1 MTTNDKT
8 LADVQPGG
16 RVRLGGAPWPEIDV
30 ILADA
35 YSAGAEG
42 LPFEGI
48 ARRAAVRKAIAALSA
63 QPSPG
68 GQDVRELLA
77 AEFDK
82 NEVTAAA
89 ARRLRNH
96 NETAVEAAALRV
108 IAARQPVEAAPQGC
122 DACDRTGIRQNDE
135 GRNIC
140 CPDCDLGRACAGD
153 TRQPVGEP
161 EPYVVGNQYFT
172 QAGDLVRFV
181 AVHNE
186 GTSYECMEDEAGVNR
201 YTRRDFGRVT
211 GSAHDYSDPRNTPPL
226 YAVPPTQA
234 VDLDELRRAVCVVG
248 VVGQIDGHDVV
259 RRNSVLDVI
268 DTRRQRLTES
278 KVVGNDR

>member
-1 MTTNDKT
+1 M
-8 LADVQPGG
+8 
-16 RVRLGGAPWPEIDV
+16 
-30 ILADA
+30 
-35 YSAGAEG
+35 
-42 LPFEGI
+42 
-48 ARRAAVRKAIAALSA
+48 
-63 QPSPG
+63 
-68 GQDVRELLA
+68 
-77 AEFDK
+77 
-82 NEVTAAA
+82 
-89 ARRLRNH
+89 
-96 NETAVEAAALRV
+96 
-108 IAARQPVEAAPQGC
+108 
-122 DACDRTGIRQNDE
+122 
-135 GRNIC
+135 
-140 CPDCDLGRACAGD
+140 
-153 TRQPVGEP
+153 
-161 EPYVVGNQYFT
+161 
-172 QAGDLVRFV
+172 